1 MILYKLP
8 ICSPPTVGLTSHHGQ
23 MTEPV
28 RKPHF
33 RFGQKVRSRSDIGIL
48 GENTDLLDL
57 SFDVA
62 SYNLAKLYL
71 CKLGLT

>member
-1 MILYKLP
+1 MGHYFFI
-8 ICSPPTVGLTSHHGQ
+8 SHKIG
-23 MTEPV
+23 PV

-33 RFGQKVRSRSDIGIL
+33 RFDQKVRSRSDIGIL
-48 GENTDLLDL
+48 GENTDLPDL

-71 CKLGLT
+71 V

>member
-1 MILYKLP
+1 MFNN
-8 ICSPPTVGLTSHHGQ
+8 PT
-23 MTEPV
+23 
-28 RKPHF
+28 F
-33 RFGQKVRSRSDIGIL
+33 DQKVRSRSDIGIL

-71 CKLGLT
+71 V